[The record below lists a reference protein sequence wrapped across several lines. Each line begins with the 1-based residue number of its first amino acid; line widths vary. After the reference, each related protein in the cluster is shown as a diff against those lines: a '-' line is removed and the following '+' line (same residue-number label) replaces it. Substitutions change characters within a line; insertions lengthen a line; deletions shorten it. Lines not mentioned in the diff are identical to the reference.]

1 MCKINMHLAPYSLLL
16 YAVFLLQLVG
26 ALHTDEMNQLQRGM
40 PICPFTF
47 TFLINLN
54 LNHQDVTLKDQLIFQ
69 DNSGV
74 LQIFEVPPP
83 IVSCMTN

>member
-1 MCKINMHLAPYSLLL
+1 MCKINMHLAPYSLFL
-16 YAVFLLQLVG
+16 YVVFLLQVVG

-69 DNSGV
+69 DNSLV
-74 LQIFEVPPP
+74 FYRFLKSPSQ
-83 IVSCMTN
+83 